1 MLVKQA
7 IQTVRAV
14 PLNAVYAKQERRIVP
29 INNKEFRYLRF
40 RAIGNMEV
48 AGFNGNIDGFPYE
61 YFEDDEPGYGYKSF
75 IGKRAHSEHNS
86 SLGILGSIGDLPDA
100 YLNKFN
106 YPDDMTDKKWAS
118 LLDKKFDDKRL
129 SILSTPNQKLGDI
142 EVLMRIDTTLVTNS
156 SLDKKT
162 KQTLERIIRM
172 IDTGQ
177 TLTCSMGTNVQYSAC
192 SACGNIAR
200 FSSDYCDH
208 LTKRKGALTVATSN
222 ELRDLL
228 IAGTLRPEWLK
239 HIVSSKYDAKDIIGG
254 ISNRGIPVKN
264 GEINHKLSFFELS
277 IVAIPAFPEALMLE
291 KLAKIAKQTN
301 GDREAYL
308 EMIRKEVGDENLLD
322 LYSILQKAGKISTM
336 CEVS

>member
-1 MLVKQA
+1 MLVKTCT
-7 IQTVRAV
+7 QTVKAV
-14 PLNAVYAKQERRIVP
+14 PLNSVFANEERRIVP
-29 INNKEFRYLRF
+29 VNSKEFRYLRF

-75 IGKRAHSEHNS
+75 IGKRAHHEHNS

-100 YLNKFN
+100 YLNRFN
-106 YPDDMTDKKWAS
+106 YPDTINNKKWAA
-118 LLDKKFDDKRL
+118 LLDKKFDEQRI
-129 SILSTPNQKLGDI
+129 SILKMPGQKLGDI
-142 EVLMRIDTTLVTNS
+142 EVLMRIDTTLSKNS

-162 KQTLERIIRM
+162 QQALERIVRM

-177 TLTCSMGTNVQYSAC
+177 TLTCSMGTNVQYSVC
-192 SACGNIAR
+192 SACGNTAR

-208 LTKRKGALTVATSN
+208 LTKRKGALTVVTSN

-239 HIVSSKYDAKDIIGG
+239 HIVSSKYDVKDILEG

-277 IVAIPAFPEALMLE
+277 IVAVPAYPEALMLE
-291 KLAKIAKQTN
+291 KLARKQ
-301 GDREAYL
+301 
-308 EMIRKEVGDENLLD
+308 DEEHKDYIKRMAAEFGEDAILD
-322 LYSILQKAGKISTM
+322 LYSYLQSQGKISSM
-336 CEVS
+336 CEVN

>member
-7 IQTVRAV
+7 IQIVRAV

-48 AGFNGNIDGFPYE
+48 SGFNGNIDGFPYE

-86 SLGILGSIGDLPDA
+86 ALGLLGSIGDLPDA
-100 YLNKFN
+100 YLNKFD
-106 YPDDMTDKKWAS
+106 YPDDIVDKKWAS
-118 LLDKKFDDKRL
+118 LLDRKFDDKRL
-129 SILSTPNQKLGDI
+129 AILNTPNQKLGDI
-142 EVLMRIDTTLVTNS
+142 EVLMRIDTTLVTDS
-156 SLDKKT
+156 SLDKKI

-177 TLTCSMGTNVQYSAC
+177 TLMCSMGTNVMYSIC

-208 LTKRKGALTVATSN
+208 LTKRKGALTVTTSN

-228 IAGTLRPEWLK
+228 TAGTLRPEWLK
-239 HIVSSKYDAKDIIGG
+239 HIVSSKYDAKDIISG

-291 KLAKIAKQTN
+291 KLAKKN
-301 GDREAYL
+301 NE
-308 EMIRKEVGDENLLD
+308 EHKEYIKRMASEFGEDAILD
-322 LYSILQKAGKISTM
+322 LYSYLQEIGKISNQ
-336 CEVS
+336 CEVN